1 MALIVQKY
9 GGSSVADAESI
20 KRVAKR
26 IVDARRAGNDVV
38 VAVSA
43 MGDTTDELLEL
54 ANEVAPIPAPR
65 EMDMLLSSGERI
77 SMALL
82 AMAIHSMGFDAR
94 SFTGSQAG
102 MITDDHHGSAR
113 IVDVTPVRLREALDE
128 GAIVIVAGFQGFN
141 RDTRDITTLG
151 RGGSDTTAVALAAAL
166 DADVC
171 EIYSDVDGI
180 YTADPR
186 VIPRAQK
193 LDHVSSE
200 EMLELAANGAK
211 VLYIRAVEF
220 ARRHGV
226 LIHARSTFTSSEGT
240 YVLGE
245 GMKNPRETEGEAME
259 EPIVAGV
266 ATELGQAKITV
277 VGVPDVPGKAAEIFK
292 IVAKSG
298 ANVDMIVQN
307 VSAAATGRADIS
319 FTLPKGDAST
329 ALKALAAEQSD
340 VGFDSLIHD
349 DQIGKL
355 SVVGA
360 GMRVHSGV
368 SATLFE
374 ALSTAG
380 INIEMISTSEIRIS
394 VVLRGSDLA
403 DAARIVHTA
412 YGLDGEDEAVVHA
425 GTGR

>member
-1 MALIVQKY
+1 LALIVQKY

-113 IVDVTPVRLREALDE
+113 IVDVTPIRLREALDE

-226 LIHARSTFTSSEGT
+226 LIHARSTFSSSEGT

-245 GMKNPRETEGEAME
+245 GMKNPREAEGEVME

-307 VSAAATGRADIS
+307 VSVAATGRADIS
-319 FTLPKGDAST
+319 FTLPKGDAAT

-412 YGLDGEDEAVVHA
+412 YGLDGEDDAVVHA